1 MAEIHGLREQI
12 LANYGFMGYEKPTS
26 EVDVVVRYLDDRYY
40 RASLAD
46 KSSGENICEED
57 REAKTV
63 KDALAHLLSH
73 TCAYLG
79 RPPNMLGTGS
89 TQQPT
94 SPAAK
99 KTRGRPKSIL
109 PSTAATPVKPAV
121 KSNAKKGAVA
131 VKTKVATPIVP
142 AKRGRGRPRKSEVQQ
157 PAVASV
163 ARPRGRPRKNPA
175 PVEIAGPDVLN
186 AATIAPMKRGR
197 GRPRKSIATPV
208 ATTGSKRSASA
219 LGDEKP
225 ETNKSRKTITDEETQ
240 DRVSADEL
248 GDEAGLAAPFTPQVW
263 FPTYVSRI
271 ARVVYHC
278 IHGGPEGGL
287 TEEEIARR
295 TTLRLEDVIAGIRE
309 MSEKSGIVGTP
320 DTAGELKWALLDE
333 WDDEDE

>member
-1 MAEIHGLREQI
+1 
-12 LANYGFMGYEKPTS
+12 MGYEKPTS
-26 EVDVVVRYLDDRYY
+26 EVDVVVRYLDERYY
-40 RASLAD
+40 RASIAD
-46 KSSGENICEED
+46 KSSGENICDED
-57 REAKTV
+57 CEAKTV
-63 KDALAHLLSH
+63 KGALAHLLSH

-79 RPPNMLGTGS
+79 RPPNMLGTGP

-94 SPAAK
+94 SPAVK

-121 KSNAKKGAVA
+121 KSKAKKGAVA

-142 AKRGRGRPRKSEVQQ
+142 AKRGRGRPRKSEVQE

-175 PVEIAGPDVLN
+175 PVEIAGPDVLVG
-186 AATIAPMKRGR
+186 ATIAPRKRGR
-197 GRPRKSIATPV
+197 GRPRRSIATPA
-208 ATTGSKRSASA
+208 ATIGSKRSASA

-225 ETNKSRKTITDEETQ
+225 ETNKSRKTITDGEMQ
-240 DRVSADEL
+240 DRISADEL
-248 GDEAGLAAPFTPQVW
+248 GDEAGLAAPLTPQVW

-278 IHGGPEGGL
+278 IHGGPEGGF

-309 MSEKSGIVGTP
+309 MSEKSGIVGTQ

>member
-26 EVDVVVRYLDDRYY
+26 EVDVVVRSLDDRYY

-46 KSSGENICEED
+46 KSSGKNICEED
-57 REAKTV
+57 REAKSV

-94 SPAAK
+94 SPAVK

-142 AKRGRGRPRKSEVQQ
+142 AKRGRGRPRKSE
-157 PAVASV
+157 
-163 ARPRGRPRKNPA
+163 NPA
-175 PVEIAGPDVLN
+175 PVEVAGPDVLN
-186 AATIAPMKRGR
+186 GALTAPVKRGR
-197 GRPRKSIATPV
+197 GRPRKSIATPT
-208 ATTGSKRSASA
+208 ATIGSKRSASA

-225 ETNKSRKTITDEETQ
+225 ETNKSRKTITDEEMQ
-240 DRVSADEL
+240 DRISADEL

-271 ARVVYHC
+271 AL
-278 IHGGPEGGL
+278 EL
-287 TEEEIARR
+287 S
-295 TTLRLEDVIAGIRE
+295 TTAF
-309 MSEKSGIVGTP
+309 
-320 DTAGELKWALLDE
+320 TADPKEV
-333 WDDEDE
+333 